1 MRLTE
6 KKIKEILSKYKQ
18 SFIEME
24 HYDRTREILW
34 KKKRINIILAQR
46 TINRLKELKAK
57 SGKPISQIIE
67 ESVQKTNFT

>member
-1 MRLTE
+1 MQLTE
-6 KKIKEILSKYKQ
+6 KKIKEILNKYKQ

-34 KKKRINIILAQR
+34 KKKRMNIILAQR

-57 SGKPISQIIE
+57 TGKPISQIIE
-67 ESVQKTNFT
+67 ESVQKI